1 MERIINILSEKIKP
15 KETVVVAVSGGPD
28 SMLLLQLLLELRK
41 KKDISIVCTHIN
53 HGVRKQSE
61 KEKIFVEK
69 FCNGNDIIFEYS
81 KIQVALKNNFHSEA
95 RKLRYHFF
103 EHVVFK
109 YNAKFLLTAHHGDD
123 LMETI
128 LMRLTRG
135 SSLKGYAGFRKETK
149 KDKYSILRPLI
160 EVSKA
165 DIISYCKKNNIKYA
179 IDLSNYSSKYTR
191 NRFRK
196 SVIPFLKKE
205 DENVIHKFIKFSENI
220 ILANDY
226 IDEVATEK
234 HSKLVKKEVLEIDKF
249 KKENPVIKRRII
261 SKMIENKY
269 KEMEDI
275 NDNHIEKCLSLI
287 ESKKTNSSINLPND
301 LHAYKNY
308 GKFYIEKKEEYSKFV
323 FELKENLVLPN
334 GKKISFLTK
343 TNENSN
349 SICRLNKEDI
359 VGSLW
364 VRSKKDGD
372 RIDAKGLKGTKKI
385 SDIFIDEKIDL
396 NDRKAWPI
404 VVDDNNNVLWVP
416 GLKKSKK
423 DKDKSEKCDIILKYH

>member
-69 FCNGNDIIFEYS
+69 FCKDNDIIFEYS

-165 DIISYCKKNNIKYA
+165 EIISYCKKNNIKYA

-234 HSKLVKKEVLEIDKF
+234 YSKLVKKEVLEIDKF
-249 KKENPVIKRRII
+249 KKENPC
-261 SKMIENKY
+261 Y
-269 KEMEDI
+269 K
-275 NDNHIEKCLSLI
+275 K
-287 ESKKTNSSINLPND
+287 
-301 LHAYKNY
+301 KNY
-308 GKFYIEKKEEYSKFV
+308 
-323 FELKENLVLPN
+323 
-334 GKKISFLTK
+334 
-343 TNENSN
+343 
-349 SICRLNKEDI
+349 
-359 VGSLW
+359 
-364 VRSKKDGD
+364 
-372 RIDAKGLKGTKKI
+372 
-385 SDIFIDEKIDL
+385 
-396 NDRKAWPI
+396 
-404 VVDDNNNVLWVP
+404 
-416 GLKKSKK
+416 
-423 DKDKSEKCDIILKYH
+423 

>member
-1 MERIINILSEKIKP
+1 
-15 KETVVVAVSGGPD
+15 
-28 SMLLLQLLLELRK
+28 
-41 KKDISIVCTHIN
+41 
-53 HGVRKQSE
+53 
-61 KEKIFVEK
+61 
-69 FCNGNDIIFEYS
+69 
-81 KIQVALKNNFHSEA
+81 
-95 RKLRYHFF
+95 
-103 EHVVFK
+103 
-109 YNAKFLLTAHHGDD
+109 
-123 LMETI
+123 
-128 LMRLTRG
+128 
-135 SSLKGYAGFRKETK
+135 
-149 KDKYSILRPLI
+149 
-160 EVSKA
+160 
-165 DIISYCKKNNIKYA
+165 
-179 IDLSNYSSKYTR
+179 
-191 NRFRK
+191 
-196 SVIPFLKKE
+196 
-205 DENVIHKFIKFSENI
+205 
-220 ILANDY
+220 
-226 IDEVATEK
+226 
-234 HSKLVKKEVLEIDKF
+234 
-249 KKENPVIKRRII
+249 
-261 SKMIENKY
+261 MIENKY

>member
-69 FCNGNDIIFEYS
+69 FCKDNDIIFEYS

-165 DIISYCKKNNIKYA
+165 EIISYCKKNNIKYA

-234 HSKLVKKEVLEIDKF
+234 YSKLVKKEVLEIDKF

>member
-28 SMLLLQLLLELRK
+28 SMLLLQLLLDLRK

-69 FCNGNDIIFEYS
+69 FCKNNDIIFEYS

-165 DIISYCKKNNIKYA
+165 EIISYCKKNNIKYA
-179 IDLSNYSSKYTR
+179 IDLSNYSNKYTR

-234 HSKLVKKEVLEIDKF
+234 YSKLVKKEVLEIDKF
-249 KKENPVIKRRII
+249 IKENLVIKRRII

>member
-41 KKDISIVCTHIN
+41 KKDISIICTHIN

-69 FCNGNDIIFEYS
+69 FCKDNDIIFEYS

-165 DIISYCKKNNIKYA
+165 EIISYCKKNNIKYA
-179 IDLSNYSSKYTR
+179 IDLSNYSNKYTR

-234 HSKLVKKEVLEIDKF
+234 YSKLVKKEVLEIDKF

>member
-28 SMLLLQLLLELRK
+28 SMLLLQLLLDLRK

-69 FCNGNDIIFEYS
+69 FCKNNDIIFEYS

-165 DIISYCKKNNIKYA
+165 EIISYCKKNNIKYA
-179 IDLSNYSSKYTR
+179 IDLSNYNSKYTR

-234 HSKLVKKEVLEIDKF
+234 YSKLVKKEVLEIDKF